1 MNVALEVTFR
11 VNSPLCRF
19 LSSTAGDP
27 LLVPMTSAVLESA
40 NGVGSTMGRTRA
52 KEAHSRYAEHRLGDP
67 NSLRKIDNIVG
78 FLQGQQSSG
87 THIPSESVGK
97 SNKDKKSYKRESICI
112 LIVTFA
118 LGRTGYP
125 EKNSHSKYTLSLKAD
140 LMHSKDDTSRAA
152 M

>member
-1 MNVALEVTFR
+1 MQSIDSETQIRSERSTTSSASHRGNSQAELTFR
-11 VNSPLCRF
+11 LN
-19 LSSTAGDP
+19 
-27 LLVPMTSAVLESA
+27 
-40 NGVGSTMGRTRA
+40 
-52 KEAHSRYAEHRLGDP
+52 RYPHLD
-67 NSLRKIDNIVG
+67 
-78 FLQGQQSSG
+78 
-87 THIPSESVGK
+87 K